1 MWEYWSSY
9 SLLIEQVFSALFI
22 PGEHSIT
29 MYIADYMEMV
39 VIYWLENLLKMR
51 SMHALIFS
59 QQYTCSSHVDIS
71 HIVFCQWGGVS
82 IHTRTKLGWFFVRV
96 WIVNPP
102 PPIDRNK
109 CTFSKHHITL
119 HGIIAFAIEVRD
131 LCHKG
136 GLSNTSRWIIILI
149 QLESIISK
157 GQFVAG
163 WLIWQQHGNSHVVAR

>member
-39 VIYWLENLLKMR
+39 VIYWLENLLKNEKYACIDFQSTIYMFKSCGYITYR
-51 SMHALIFS
+51 FLSMGRGFYPHSCEI
-59 QQYTCSSHVDIS
+59 
-71 HIVFCQWGGVS
+71 W
-82 IHTRTKLGWFFVRV
+82 WFFVRV
-96 WIVNPP
+96 WIVYNPLSP
-102 PPIDRNK
+102 LTETL
-109 CTFSKHHITL
+109 TFSKHHITL

-131 LCHKG
+131 LCHTKG
-136 GLSNTSRWIIILI
+136 GLSNTSRWRIILI

-163 WLIWQQHGNSHVVAR
+163 